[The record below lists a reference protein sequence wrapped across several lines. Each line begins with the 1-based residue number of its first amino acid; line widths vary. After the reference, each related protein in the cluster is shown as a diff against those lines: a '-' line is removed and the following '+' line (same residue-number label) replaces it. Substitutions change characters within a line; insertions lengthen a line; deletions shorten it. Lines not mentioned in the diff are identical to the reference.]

1 MGVKKK
7 VWRDPFYGND
17 RRRAQQYWAKRAEI
31 LGTGYMLPTAA
42 ESADW
47 DARVIRAGRAAGED
61 LSMDAGRVRPPDKN
75 ASDLLVWGE
84 GALLASEICEEEGK
98 LVDAPKDKPKDE
110 ANDETILQA
119 LSLECRSDEFLN
131 RYFRSLISE

>member
-1 MGVKKK
+1 
-7 VWRDPFYGND
+7 
-17 RRRAQQYWAKRAEI
+17 
-31 LGTGYMLPTAA
+31 MLPTAA